1 MAIIKMV
8 LYQPTYSC
16 LLTLNQSP
24 KDNAGSDITNCLT
37 HTSRMTGYAVIVQ
50 SRAETYH
57 FFVRLA
63 CYLVINPSSKL
74 AIILS
79 HTPGMM
85 RVTCFV
91 TTQCILVPGPS

>member
-63 CYLVINPSSKL
+63 CYLVINPSSNYL
-74 AIILS
+74 IPHPWYDESDLFRDNPMHSCSWTFI
-79 HTPGMM
+79 G
-85 RVTCFV
+85 
-91 TTQCILVPGPS
+91 